1 MVWLLVDVVVGGGVV
16 EGGVGEKNFA
26 VVGGGAWY
34 LCQYASAKACL
45 RLFDHGSTLFFF
57 FPFLQLALTLVKM
70 GKGGGVVLVSLATS
84 GVMRVEVAV

>member
-1 MVWLLVDVVVGGGVV
+1 MLEKWRWSGYWWMLLS
-16 EGGVGEKNFA
+16 EGGLLR
-26 VVGGGAWY
+26 AWY